1 MPDVEMPDWLIRR
14 DDDALEADPDR
25 FYPAFMEELEYP
37 ELDQFTREMC
47 FLFMKLDAQRVAHKL
62 GLDPA
67 ETGRQI
73 TLHVASSAAR
83 KDRYKAA
90 NLAQGKGAD
99 AAYAI
104 VPPFGSTLARQLYIA
119 RREGH
124 PYIHLRQGQAWGV
137 SPD

>member
-1 MPDVEMPDWLIRR
+1 MADEGMPDWLIRR

-25 FYPAFMEELEYP
+25 FYPVFMEELEYT

-62 GLDPA
+62 GLGPA

-90 NLAQGKGAD
+90 NLPEGKGEA
-99 AAYAI
+99 AAYEI
-104 VPPFGSTLARQLYIA
+104 VPPFGSTYARQLYISK
-119 RREGH
+119 REGH
-124 PYIHLRQGQAWGV
+124 PYIHLNQGQAWGV